1 MRSAPDGQRATC
13 AITSSEGAP
22 SGSIQGFFAV
32 SKTAARPL
40 THLPE
45 WWQTSASKLTVT
57 LLPTYDLRLT
67 ACSSL
72 PHQITNL
79 AVRSSGHA
87 PEHPAQKV
95 LRHSPNQ
102 ADIRAILISFQSGDS
117 DEDHT
122 YDQTLYVPEGRSNL
136 RLH

>member
-13 AITSSEGAP
+13 AMTSSEGAP
-22 SGSIQGFFAV
+22 SGLIQGLFAV

-45 WWQTSASKLTVT
+45 CWQTSASKLTVT
-57 LLPTYDLRLT
+57 LSPTYDLRLT
-67 ACSSL
+67 GRSSL

-79 AVRSSGHA
+79 SVRSSGHA

-95 LRHSPNQ
+95 LRHSP
-102 ADIRAILISFQSGDS
+102 DRRDGGTRD
-117 DEDHT
+117 
-122 YDQTLYVPEGRSNL
+122 R
-136 RLH
+136 RRW